1 MIIPVQCF
9 TCGKILGD
17 KWRYYQTEVAKLKEK
32 EGKSMEDTVINVNS
46 KTLKQTPEGKVL
58 DKLELT
64 RYCCRRVM
72 LGHTDLID
80 II

>member
-1 MIIPVQCF
+1 MIIPVRCF

-17 KWRYYQTEVAKLKEK
+17 KYEWFTNEIKKNKDKTEPEILDVSANTIQKTQHGKL
-32 EGKSMEDTVINVNS
+32 
-46 KTLKQTPEGKVL
+46 L
-58 DKLELT
+58 DQLQLN

-72 LGHTDLID
+72 LGHVDLID

>member
-1 MIIPVQCF
+1 MIIPVKCF
-9 TCGKILGD
+9 TCGKVLGD
-17 KWRYYQTEVAKLKEK
+17 KWRYYQREVKRLKEK
-32 EGKSMEDTVINVNS
+32 EGLSMEDTVINVNS

-72 LGHTDLID
+72 LGHSDLID

>member
-1 MIIPVQCF
+1 MIIPVKCF

-17 KWRYYQTEVAKLKEK
+17 KWRYYQKEVAKIKEK
-32 EGKSMEDTVINVNS
+32 EGLSMEDTVINVNS
-46 KTLKQTPEGKVL
+46 KTLKPTPEGKVL
-58 DKLELT
+58 NKLELL

-72 LGHTDLID
+72 LGHSDLID

>member
-1 MIIPVQCF
+1 MIIPVKCF

-17 KWRYYQTEVAKLKEK
+17 KWRYYKKEVEKLKEK
-32 EGKSMEDTVINVNS
+32 EGVSMDDTVINVNS

>member
-1 MIIPVQCF
+1 MIIPVKCF

-17 KWRYYQTEVAKLKEK
+17 KWRYYKKEVDKLKEK
-32 EGKSMEDTVINVNS
+32 EGVSMEDTLINVNS
-46 KTLKQTPEGKVL
+46 QTLKKTPEGQIL

>member
-1 MIIPVQCF
+1 MIIPVRCF
-9 TCGKILGD
+9 TCGKVLGD
-17 KWRYYQTEVAKLKEK
+17 KWRYYQSEVAKIKEK
-32 EGKSMEDTVINVNS
+32 EGSSMEDTVINVNS
-46 KTLKQTPEGKVL
+46 KTLKKTPEGIVL
-58 DKLELT
+58 DKLELD

>member
-1 MIIPVQCF
+1 MIIPVKCF

-17 KWRYYQTEVAKLKEK
+17 KWRYYQKEVAKIKEK
-32 EGKSMEDTVINVNS
+32 EGLSMEDTVINVNS

-72 LGHTDLID
+72 LGHSDLID

>member
-1 MIIPVQCF
+1 MIIPVKCF

-17 KWRYYQTEVAKLKEK
+17 KWRYYKKEVEKLKAK
-32 EGKSMEDTVINVNS
+32 EDVSMEDTVINVNS
-46 KTLKQTPEGKVL
+46 KTLKQTPEGTVL

>member
-17 KWRYYQTEVAKLKEK
+17 KWRYYQAEVKKIKEK
-32 EGKSMEDTVINVNS
+32 EGNPMDDSVINVNS

-58 DKLELT
+58 DKLELK

>member
-1 MIIPVQCF
+1 MIIPVRCF

-17 KWRYYQTEVAKLKEK
+17 KWNYYKTEVAKLK
-32 EGKSMEDTVINVNS
+32 SSSDDSVININS
-46 KTLKQTPEGKVL
+46 KTIKQTPEGKVL

-64 RYCCRRVM
+64 RYCCRRIM

>member
-1 MIIPVQCF
+1 MIIPVKCF

-17 KWRYYQTEVAKLKEK
+17 KWRYYKKEVEKLKTK
-32 EGKSMEDTVINVNS
+32 EGVSMEDTIINVNS
-46 KTLKQTPEGKVL
+46 QTLKKTPEGKVL
-58 DKLELT
+58 DTLELT

>member
-1 MIIPVQCF
+1 MIIPVKCF

-17 KWRYYQTEVAKLKEK
+17 KWRYYKKEVEKLKEK
-32 EGKSMEDTVINVNS
+32 EGVSMEDTVINVNS